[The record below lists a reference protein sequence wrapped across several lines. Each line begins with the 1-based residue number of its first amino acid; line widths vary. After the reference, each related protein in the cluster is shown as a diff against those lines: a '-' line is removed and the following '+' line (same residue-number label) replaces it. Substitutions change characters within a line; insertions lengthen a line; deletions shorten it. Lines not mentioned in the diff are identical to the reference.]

1 MSNVNRP
8 HPVLPMA
15 TFQPKGNQPAEFVL
29 LPVIRGSD
37 LAQQPMRANSVSIV
51 WLRVALLRVCAVAG
65 AVAIG
70 AMDEAVPG
78 GRATGG
84 GGDGEHRRE
93 GVRPGVAV
101 AGAEAPDRGDPAEG
115 GHPRDPAE
123 PHEGGPRPTPQQATH
138 LHILLLLL
146 L

>member
-1 MSNVNRP
+1 MSNINRS
-8 HPVLPMA
+8 HPALPMA
-15 TFQPKGNQPAEFVL
+15 TFQPKGNQSAEFVL
-29 LPVIRGSD
+29 LPVIRSSD
-37 LAQQPMRANSVSIV
+37 LVRQPMRANSVPIV
-51 WLRVALLRVCAVAG
+51 WVRVALPRVCAG

-78 GRATGG
+78 GREAGG